1 MTLPEIL
8 PLVLILLAAH
18 FVYWHL
24 ALLLVLRRYEIPT
37 ISGSAVH
44 IHPSI
49 NGDDVIIGGAR
60 YSGVKKGDVVFR
72 PLHFLSEKKFYKV
85 YWMRFLSLGTPG
97 TSEHAA
103 IYVGQGTVLNVNP
116 NRRPSIHEQ
125 PLHEFIQGF
134 DEQNLQFLR
143 LSDQETTN
151 QDVVD
156 WIYWHRELE
165 MQGKTGVIRI
175 PMLRRKVPSGNP
187 TPIGNSRFPYYVSGY
202 NCNSLI
208 QDAFTMAKVPGMD
221 QLKNRF
227 SNQVFSILG
236 MLLFPSQRR
245 IQYFLQSFSTSA
257 KDLEGVAKVL
267 IPSQV
272 DPKNTNA

>member
-1 MTLPEIL
+1 MTPPEIL
-8 PLVLILLAAH
+8 PLILILLAAH
-18 FVYWHL
+18 FVYWNL
-24 ALLLVLRRYEIPT
+24 ALLLVLRRYEIPP

-49 NGDDVIIGGAR
+49 DGDDVIIGGAR
-60 YSGVKKGDVVFR
+60 YSGVKRGDVVFR
-72 PLHFLSEKKFYKV
+72 PLHFLSEKKLYKA
-85 YWMRFLSLGTPG
+85 YWMRFLSLGMPG

-103 IYVGQGTVLNVNP
+103 IYLGQGTVLNVNP

-151 QDVVD
+151 QEVVD

-165 MQGKTGVIRI
+165 MQGKTGIIKI
-175 PMLRRKVPSGNP
+175 PMLRRRVPSGNP
-187 TPIGNSRFPYYVSGY
+187 TPMENSRFPYYVSGY

-227 SNQVFSILG
+227 SSQVFSTLG
-236 MLLFPSQRR
+236 MLLFPSQKT
-245 IQYFLQSFSTSA
+245 IQYFIQSFFTSA
-257 KDLEGVAKVL
+257 KDLEGIAKVL
-267 IPSQV
+267 IPSHV
-272 DPKNTNA
+272 DPKSTDA